1 MVNNELI
8 NNAIEYIFGHIDEK
22 LTVDEVAQYCHMS
35 KYHFSRLFKQEV
47 GESLYSFIKHN
58 RIALSAVNL
67 KVNKEK
73 SVTDVG
79 LDCGYSASNYATA
92 FKEQLNQSPVQF
104 RQERCWSDGKVPHPF
119 FNVGFG
125 YLKSFEDY
133 AKNITIS
140 QLPERKI
147 YYRRFIGSYAELK
160 NHWIQFMAD
169 NEKLVTEQT
178 LWIERSFSDPDI
190 VELDRCICDVGMT
203 ITKQVEKMIAAD
215 ASKVMRPYST
225 SNLPGGKYAVYHFRG
240 HKKDIYTEYQGL
252 FTVWLPRSGHELEY
266 GELYDVIR
274 KFNSET
280 DILDIEICIP
290 IKV

>member
-8 NNAIEYIFGHIDEK
+8 NKAIEYIFEHIDEK
-22 LTVDEVAQYCHMS
+22 LTVDEVAQHCHMS
-35 KYHFSRLFKQEV
+35 KYHFSRFFKQEV

-67 KVNKEK
+67 KVYKEK

-79 LDCGYSASNYATA
+79 LDCGYSASNYATV
-92 FKEQLNQSPVQF
+92 FKEQLKQSPMQF

-119 FNVGFG
+119 FDVEFG
-125 YLKSFEDY
+125 YLKSFDDY
-133 AKNITIS
+133 DKNITIT

-160 NHWIQFMAD
+160 KHWIQFMAD
-169 NEKLVTEQT
+169 NERFVTEET

-190 VELDRCICDVGMT
+190 VELDRCICDVAMT
-203 ITKQVEKMIAAD
+203 VTEQVEKRIATD
-215 ASKVMRPYST
+215 ISKEMHLQST
-225 SNLPGGKYAVYHFRG
+225 SSIPGGKYAVYRFHG

-252 FTVWLPRSGHELEY
+252 FTVWLPQSGYELKC

-274 KFNSET
+274 KFNSEA
-280 DILDIEICIP
+280 DILEMDICILLE
-290 IKV
+290 